1 MILYFDN
8 GETVREISKVKD
20 EKEAFKKIND
30 FCNERNYKIYYI
42 RTWKQLN
49 KNINPKGIE
58 CKVFDVGCHFQF
70 FYLTE

>member
-8 GETVREISKVKD
+8 GETVREIAKVKD

-30 FCNERNYKIYYI
+30 FCSERNYKIYYT

-49 KNINPKGIE
+49 KKINPKGIE
-58 CKVFDVGCHFQF
+58 CEVFDVGCHFQF